1 MHFTTYSCMIL
12 GILMSDEV
20 KIAVLETQVER
31 LLEKQKEL
39 TERVRAN
46 EKVVAAIGLL
56 GSIALAVIG
65 AGYFALKAEACSPRL
80 DGEPTYCPDFD
91 DVVLRDPPVQEK
103 EEEEED
109 AFTHTLTLYDTRD
122 DDPFDIAHMGHSF
135 PTGEWIQKMRDHE
148 SRKTRTQPEDSINK
162 ALEDMEIDYGSNDTP
177 VTQEL
182 LQLPSDKDSESI
194 GRGYD
199 RCSDRSW
206 IRFIQERT
214 GKNCRSR
221 HS

>member
-1 MHFTTYSCMIL
+1 M
-12 GILMSDEV
+12 
-20 KIAVLETQVER
+20 ER

-56 GSIALAVIG
+56 GSIAVAFIG
-65 AGYFALKAEACSPRL
+65 AGYFAPKVEASP
-80 DGEPTYCPDFD
+80 T
-91 DVVLRDPPVQEK
+91 
-103 EEEEED
+103 
-109 AFTHTLTLYDTRD
+109 A
-122 DDPFDIAHMGHSF
+122 
-135 PTGEWIQKMRDHE
+135 GEWIEKLRDHE
-148 SRKTRTQPEDSINK
+148 AQKTRTPAEDSINS
-162 ALEDMEIDYGSNDTP
+162 AIEDMEIDYGSNDTP

-206 IRFIQERT
+206 IRFIQKRT
-214 GKNCRSR
+214 GKNCRS
-221 HS
+221 